1 MRYNEGPMVFT
12 NAEKSYKNYAYYN
25 NSKLLLYYLIT
36 KNIC

>member
-1 MRYNEGPMVFT
+1 MRYNEVPMVFT
-12 NAEKSYKNYAYYN
+12 NTEKSYKNYAYYN